1 MWHSDR
7 VAPDRVLPSILFL
20 FGIGFLVANVKVT
33 ADLVRYHARKASALL
48 IWQGP
53 KPRHYGFALALG
65 AVLGLL
71 VVIKL
76 FALGRAPH
84 ELFGEIMMFLY
95 FGYAV
100 PLSSRIAR
108 GFYRDGVWSD
118 SGFMRWGQISAVSW
132 REDDTITLVLI
143 SHPTSIARR
152 LQVPGHLYGQ
162 ARRVLRDRVKAHDL
176 HIGGAGLDL
185 GSRDDRDAV

>member
-1 MWHSDR
+1 MPQDLL
-7 VAPDRVLPSILFL
+7 LPQLLFV
-20 FGIGFLVANVKVT
+20 FGIGFFAANLKVT
-33 ADLVRYHARKASALL
+33 ADLVRFQMRKASALL
-48 IWQGP
+48 TWQGP

-71 VVIKL
+71 VVIKI

-108 GFYRDGVWSD
+108 GFYREGVWSD
-118 SGFMRWGQISAVSW
+118 SGFMPWGQISAVSW
-132 REDDTITLVLI
+132 REDDTVTLVLI
-143 SHPTSIARR
+143 SHVRSIARR
-152 LQVPGHLYGQ
+152 LEVPGHLYGQ
-162 ARRVLRDRVKAHDL
+162 ARRVLRDKVQAHE
-176 HIGGAGLDL
+176 IQMGGAGLKL